1 MKQTARIIST
11 YTADVSGAASALF
24 ELGGMTVMH
33 DASGCNSTY
42 NTHDEPRWYDQDS
55 LVFISALSEMEAIL
69 GDDEKLV
76 SDITAAA
83 LDLKPRF
90 IAIAGTP
97 IPMIT
102 GTDLP
107 AVARRVERNTG
118 IPAFG
123 LKTNS
128 MHSYLLGAGMALEAV
143 ARRFVRAGVPREAAS
158 GKVNVL
164 GMTPLDFSVNGSE
177 RSIRQWLSGNGFTPL
192 SVWAMGS
199 TLDELAEAGRAAV
212 NLVVSYDG
220 LPTAKYL
227 RETFGTPWVAGVPFG
242 LAFSGRLAELLRRAA
257 ETGEN
262 AAPCAL
268 RPESAGPRAVIVG
281 ESVCSG
287 SLAAAAALDEGVSAR
302 VVCPLETE
310 AGLLASGETES
321 PDEDDIIPQLR
332 PGDLIAA
339 DPLYRPICPKDSAF
353 YPLPSEAFSGRIYRK
368 DIPNLIA
375 KKTNLKG

>member
-83 LDLKPRF
+83 LELKPRF

-128 MHSYLLGAGMALEAV
+128 MHSYLLGAGMALE
-143 ARRFVRAGVPREAAS
+143 
-158 GKVNVL
+158 
-164 GMTPLDFSVNGSE
+164 
-177 RSIRQWLSGNGFTPL
+177 
-192 SVWAMGS
+192 
-199 TLDELAEAGRAAV
+199 
-212 NLVVSYDG
+212 
-220 LPTAKYL
+220 
-227 RETFGTPWVAGVPFG
+227 
-242 LAFSGRLAELLRRAA
+242 
-257 ETGEN
+257 
-262 AAPCAL
+262 
-268 RPESAGPRAVIVG
+268 
-281 ESVCSG
+281 
-287 SLAAAAALDEGVSAR
+287 LAATLVSVTLVFLGALLTGIGVYDDLAKIGGAGTLVPITGFANSVVAPALEFKTEGFVTGTGAKMFIISGPVITYGISAS
-302 VVCPLETE
+302 VVY
-310 AGLLASGETES
+310 GLIYYLTT
-321 PDEDDIIPQLR
+321 
-332 PGDLIAA
+332 
-339 DPLYRPICPKDSAF
+339 AF
-353 YPLPSEAFSGRIYRK
+353 TK
-368 DIPNLIA
+368 A
-375 KKTNLKG
+375 K